1 MGTRNYIFEP
11 TCLETKIDS
20 YNQIDTKQRQSQVL
34 EVLGDEILTAK
45 EIAIRMHE
53 KGYTNNDDRNNASP
67 RLNELVNL
75 GLVVIYGKK
84 KCEFSGKTVAVF
96 KKVKSEENDYKEK
109 YENLK
114 VTYDNL
120 KVTYENIKN
129 IEAFT
134 RVKIAELKKENES
147 LRKELKKRYE

>member
-1 MGTRNYIFEP
+1 METRNYIFEP

-34 EVLGDEILTAK
+34 EVLGDEMLTAK
-45 EIAIRMHE
+45 EIAIRMYE

-84 KCEFSGKTVAVF
+84 KCEYSGKTVAVF
-96 KKVKSEENDYKEK
+96 KK
-109 YENLK
+109 
-114 VTYDNL
+114 
-120 KVTYENIKN
+120 
-129 IEAFT
+129 A
-134 RVKIAELKKENES
+134 
-147 LRKELKKRYE
+147 KKRLA

>member
-1 MGTRNYIFEP
+1 METRNYIFEP

-20 YNQIDTKQRQSQVL
+20 YNQIDTKQRQEQVL

-96 KKVKSEENDYKEK
+96 KKIKSEENDYKEK

-134 RVKIAELKKENES
+134 RTRIKELKKENES

>member
-1 MGTRNYIFEP
+1 METRNYIFEP

-34 EVLGDEILTAK
+34 EVLGDEMLTAK

-75 GLVVIYGKK
+75 GRNVN
-84 KCEFSGKTVAVF
+84 FQ
-96 KKVKSEENDYKEK
+96 VKQLQY
-109 YENLK
+109 
-114 VTYDNL
+114 
-120 KVTYENIKN
+120 
-129 IEAFT
+129 
-134 RVKIAELKKENES
+134 LKKS
-147 LRKELKKRYE
+147 KAKKTIIKKSMRT